1 MKIIT
6 TALLVV
12 TACIYGF
19 GQTSVS
25 PLECI
30 APFYHG
36 IASGDPLQ
44 DRVIIWTRVTPQ
56 DFSEQPTVNYKMA
69 TDNAFTNI
77 VAQGSFQTDA
87 SRDFTVK
94 IDVTGLQAN
103 TFYYYEFEYNGQ
115 YSAVGRT
122 KTLPTGEI
130 ENVRL
135 AVVSCANL
143 EAGYF
148 NVYEAINERNDVDAV
163 LMLGDYIYEYETGG

>member
-1 MKIIT
+1 MKKIT
-6 TALLVV
+6 TSLLVFLFS
-12 TACIYGF
+12 IHGMS
-19 GQTSVS
+19 QTSVS

-36 IASGDPLQ
+36 VASGDPLQ
-44 DRVIIWTRVTPQ
+44 DRVIIWTRITPQ
-56 DFSEQPTVNYKMA
+56 DFSDQPLVSYKMA

-94 IDVTGLQAN
+94 IDVSGLQPN

-122 KTLPTGEI
+122 KTLPLGDI
-130 ENVRL
+130 DNVRL
-135 AVVSCANL
+135 AIVSCANL

-163 LMLGDYIYEYETGG
+163 LMLGDYIFA